1 MSAYTRKDYDLD
13 LPEDGTY
20 ACGLIFMDE
29 ASEQASRLAM
39 SLLESFVL
47 SFPEFLFLLLEST
60 CVTFTQGGN

>member
-1 MSAYTRKDYDLD
+1 MSSYTRNDYDLD

-39 SLLESFVL
+39 SLPGIVYACPSQNFYFCCW
-47 SFPEFLFLLLEST
+47 S
-60 CVTFTQGGN
+60 